1 MAKLKDVFYLQ
12 MGKTPSRNNS
22 DYWSFGKYNWISIAD
37 LGTYQKYTKET
48 KEKISEL
55 AVRDCGMKRVPA
67 NTVVMSFKLSLGK
80 TAITKES
87 IYTNEAIMAFIPTG
101 KFDVLPDY
109 FYYLFSGKDWSKE
122 TNRAVMGSTLNKST
136 LGEVSV
142 IVPPLDKQR
151 KIAAVLDKV
160 SDLIDKR
167 RQQLD
172 KLDLLIKSKFVE
184 MFGTFPKNEKNWST
198 GKIRDVINE
207 ARYGSSRPAVDGGK
221 YPYLRMNNITY
232 GGELDLSDVKQI
244 DVPESELSKCTV
256 KRGDVLFNRTNSR
269 ELVGKTCVYDKDEK
283 MVLAGF
289 VIRVRVNE
297 RVLPEF
303 LSCFLNTD
311 FSKQMLF
318 GMCKSAIG
326 QANINAQEMQNID
339 IYIPPIEL
347 QRDFVAFKNQI
358 REVKSTI
365 KRSLEKL
372 ETLKNALMQ
381 EYFG

>member
-142 IVPPLDKQR
+142 IVPSLDEQR

-160 SDLIDKR
+160 SDLIEKR

-184 MFGTFPKNEKNWST
+184 MFGDPQNNEKDWKMRT
-198 GKIRDVINE
+198 FKEI
-207 ARYGSSRPAVDGGK
+207 
-221 YPYLRMNNITY
+221 
-232 GGELDLSDVKQI
+232 
-244 DVPESELSKCTV
+244 CTV
-256 KRGDVLFNRTNSR
+256 RQGLQIPISKRLTQFEENCYEYITVAYLHGAKNKEYIKNPKRTVICTKDDILMTRTGNTGMVISNVSGVFHNNFFLIDFDR
-269 ELVGKTCVYDKDEK
+269 DKYTK
-283 MVLAGF
+283 
-289 VIRVRVNE
+289 
-297 RVLPEF
+297 EF
-303 LSCFLNTD
+303 LVEYLNLD
-311 FSKQMLF
+311 W
-318 GMCKSAIG
+318 I
-326 QANINAQEMQNID
+326 QAEILKRAGTSTIPDLNHSEFYKIL
-339 IYIPPIEL
+339 IYEPPKEL
-347 QRDFVAFKNQI
+347 QNRFGIFVEQTEKTK
-358 REVKSTI
+358 EMI
-365 KRSLEKL
+365 KQSLEKL
-372 ETLKNALMQ
+372 ETLKKALMQ
-381 EYFG
+381 KYFG

>member
-122 TNRAVMGSTLNKST
+122 KNRAVMGSTLNKST

-142 IVPPLDKQR
+142 IVPPLGEQR

-160 SDLIDKR
+160 SDLIEKR

-184 MFGTFPKNEKNWST
+184 MFGDPVNNTKKWECDSISDLCKAIYGGGTPSKSHPEYFE
-198 GKIRDVINE
+198 GKIPWVSPKDMKSVIITDSIDHITEE
-207 ARYGSSRPAVDGGK
+207 AVQNSSTK
-221 YPYLRMNNITY
+221 I
-232 GGELDLSDVKQI
+232 
-244 DVPESELSKCTV
+244 VPKGAIL
-256 KRGDVLFNRTNSR
+256 
-269 ELVGKTCVYDKDEK
+269 
-283 MVLAGF
+283 M
-289 VIRVRVNE
+289 VIRSGILKHTLPVAITAVELTVNQDMKAFIPGE
-297 RVLPEF
+297 RITPEF
-303 LSCFLNTD
+303 LMYYFKGIEKNVLNSVRGVTAD
-311 FSKQMLF
+311 
-318 GMCKSAIG
+318 
-326 QANINAQEMQNID
+326 NID
-339 IYIPPIEL
+339 FKEFQQRLMIVPPIKL
-347 QRDFVAFKNQI
+347 QKQFAAFVDQTEKI
-358 REVKSTI
+358 KTTI
-365 KRSLEKL
+365 SESLEKL
-372 ETLKNALMQ
+372 ETLKKALMQ

>member
-1 MAKLKDVFYLQ
+1 MAKLKDMFYLQ

-184 MFGTFPKNEKNWST
+184 MFGNEYQFNKWECVSVGDIAEICVGVVIKPTQYYTDKTGIPAFRSLNIGAMTIKNTDWVYFTKEGYEKNKKSI
-198 GKIRDVINE
+198 IREN
-207 ARYGSSRPAVDGGK
+207 
-221 YPYLRMNNITY
+221 
-232 GGELDLSDVKQI
+232 
-244 DVPESELSKCTV
+244 
-256 KRGDVLFNRTNSR
+256 DVLVVRSGAPGTA
-269 ELVGKTCVYDKDEK
+269 CVVTK
-283 MVLAGF
+283 
-289 VIRVRVNE
+289 
-297 RVLPEF
+297 EF
-303 LSCFLNTD
+303 E
-311 FSKQMLF
+311 
-318 GMCKSAIG
+318 GY
-326 QANINAQEMQNID
+326 NAID
-339 IYIPPIEL
+339 IIITHPNLEKINPIFL
-347 QRDFVAFKNQI
+347 AMFTNMPHGMNQI
-358 REVKSTI
+358 RGKTGGAAQQHFNVGGYKALNVILPPIKLQNQFAVFVDQTEKSKEII
-365 KRSLEKL
+365 KQSLEKL
-372 ETLKNALMQ
+372 ETLKKALMQ